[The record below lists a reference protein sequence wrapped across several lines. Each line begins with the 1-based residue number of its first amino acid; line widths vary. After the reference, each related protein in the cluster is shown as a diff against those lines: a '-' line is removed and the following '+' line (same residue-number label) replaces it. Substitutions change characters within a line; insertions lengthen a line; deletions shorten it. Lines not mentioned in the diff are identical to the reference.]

1 MAQQIFKTLSYIS
14 MFTLG
19 LYASS
24 QFKHGEPVADYRWLI
39 TLFCFITFIILSSK
53 NK

>member
-24 QFKHGEPVADYRWLI
+24 QFRFGQQIEMHRWFI
-39 TLFCFITFIILSSK
+39 TAFCFVLCIKLSK